1 MTLRALAVAGTQSS
15 LVTTGAYA
23 IDPFGSSTPAPAAPS
38 FSPAPGVYSSVQSV
52 SISDASSAA
61 VIYFTTDGSTPS
73 AASTRYTGPI
83 SVSSSVTLR
92 ALAVAGTQSSA
103 VTSGSYTISLP
114 ASKLA
119 FITQPSDS
127 TAGAAIAPAVTV
139 ALVDSN
145 GNQVAAASGTVNL
158 TLQRNGA
165 IVPLSGTTASQ
176 VNSGVATFSNLI
188 VSAAG
193 SGYTLTANVSG
204 LPTAQSTAFTIVP
217 QMPSQQ
223 AAQSDSFV
231 DSIGVQTHVSYIN
244 TAYGNWTQ
252 VLAGLESLGVRH
264 IRDALPSTSPDLSNF
279 QQMAAAGIRCTCGF
293 LLPNSW
299 TAAQISSFVQQARN
313 AEALEAPNECDASTN
328 CGGGG
333 LTGIANVVAFLPIL
347 DAASTLT
354 NLPAVGPSFQMQLG
368 YTSAGNIASKVNFNN
383 LHVYFGGRNPGSTG
397 WGEGD
402 PEGNFYG
409 SFAWWIDQGNLDAP
423 GTPDMITETG
433 YMAYPTATQAG
444 TIPESVEASY
454 IPRTVLLSFIK
465 GIKRTF
471 IYELVDE
478 TSTTGYGLLANDFS
492 EKPAFAALKNLIA
505 TLQDPG
511 ASFTP
516 GSLNYSIT
524 GNTNT
529 MQDLLLQKRD
539 GSYWL
544 VLWLEQ
550 SSYDPTNNAPTP
562 VTAQN
567 VTLSIGAGYEFG
579 NLIQFDPTGNAASDA
594 LNTSGYTA
602 PLTISD
608 QISIVQILPR

>member
-1 MTLRALAVAGTQSS
+1 MTLRALAVTGTQNS
-15 LVTTGAYA
+15 LVATGAYA

-38 FSPAPGVYSSVQSV
+38 FSPVPGAYSSVQSV

-61 VIYFTTDGSTPS
+61 GIYFTTDGSTPS
-73 AASTRYTGPI
+73 AASTRYTAPI
-83 SVSSSVTLR
+83 SVSSSMTLR

-127 TAGAAIAPAVTV
+127 NAGAAIAPAVAV

-145 GNQVAAASGTVNL
+145 GNQVTAASGTVNL
-158 TLQRNGA
+158 TLQQNGA
-165 IVPLSGTTASQ
+165 TVPLSGTTASPA
-176 VNSGVATFSNLI
+176 NSGVATFSNLI
-188 VSAAG
+188 VNAAG
-193 SGYTLTANVSG
+193 SGYTLAANVSG
-204 LPTAQSTAFTIVP
+204 LPATQSAAFTIVP

-231 DSIGVQTHVSYIN
+231 DSIGVQTHVSYTN

-264 IRDALPSTSPDLSNF
+264 IRDGLPVSSTYLSNF

-293 LLPNSW
+293 TLPNSL
-299 TAAQISSFVQQARN
+299 TAAQIGSFVQQTQN
-313 AEALEAPNECDASTN
+313 AEALEAPNECDGGTN

-333 LTGIANVVAFLPIL
+333 LTGVANVVAFLPLL
-347 DAASTLT
+347 DAASNSTK
-354 NLPAVGPSFQMQLG
+354 LPVVGPSFQMQLG
-368 YTSAGNIASKVNFNN
+368 YASAPNIAPLINFNN
-383 LHVYFGGRNPGSTG
+383 LHVYFDGRNPGSTG

-454 IPRTVLLSFIK
+454 IPRTALLSFIK

-478 TSTTGYGLLANDFS
+478 ASTTGYGLLANDFS
-492 EKPAFAALKNLIA
+492 EKPAFTALKSLIA

-511 ASFTP
+511 ASFNP
-516 GSLNYSIT
+516 GSLNYSVT

-529 MQDLLLQKRD
+529 MQNLLLQKRD

-550 SSYDPTNNAPTP
+550 SSYDATNNAPTP
-562 VTAQN
+562 VTPQN

-579 NLIQFDPTGNAASDA
+579 NLIQFDTTGNAASNA
-594 LNTSGYTA
+594 LSTSGYTA